1 MIRYVRKEL
10 YTKLAKRIADNSW
23 LIQAIVGPRQ
33 IGKTT
38 LVLQLCAA
46 MKEHSIY
53 KTADAPVIPE
63 EKWIDECWAEA
74 RNLLKNKKR
83 VLLVIDEIHKIEKWS
98 NAVKRNIDY
107 DNKNGNKIK
116 VIILGS
122 SSLLMQKGL
131 TESLAGRF
139 ELHKHHHW
147 SYRECSECFGLSL
160 KQYLYFG
167 GYPKALTFYKDQGR
181 WSAYVRDSIIANVLS
196 GRDYK
201 AATQDTE
208 HWGHLVENAVGS
220 VLYSLCK
227 EKGAEIFYWRERD
240 YEVDYIVKY
249 GDKLIAIEV
258 KSGKKIK
265 DLSGLNIFKDRHEK
279 AISLV
284 ISSTKEHIE
293 NHKIIDLEEY
303 LLNPEIVFNIR

>member
-1 MIRYVRKEL
+1 MIGQLNDAGNTTTVASYINVLSSAFMVTSLERYSGSKIKQKGSIPKIVL
-10 YTKLAKRIADNSW
+10 FDNS
-23 LIQAIVGPRQ
+23 
-33 IGKTT
+33 
-38 LVLQLCAA
+38 
-46 MKEHSIY
+46 
-53 KTADAPVIPE
+53 
-63 EKWIDECWAEA
+63 
-74 RNLLKNKKR
+74 
-83 VLLVIDEIHKIEKWS
+83 
-98 NAVKRNIDY
+98 
-107 DNKNGNKIK
+107 
-116 VIILGS
+116 
-122 SSLLMQKGL
+122 
-131 TESLAGRF
+131 
-139 ELHKHHHW
+139 
-147 SYRECSECFGLSL
+147 
-160 KQYLYFG
+160 
-167 GYPKALTFYKDQGR
+167 
-181 WSAYVRDSIIANVLS
+181 IANVLS